1 MGQFSSKPQILAW
14 MSCDGVHIDPSTGK
28 HYIMGTFSNI
38 RVRRFPA
45 THPKMFWFLTL
56 TDVSVGA
63 HSLKISFGLPL
74 ENPKTFVNRNFESKS
89 PLTRI
94 NLINEIQNLRFDQEG
109 DYSITV
115 EVDDEPLLV
124 TSLMVTE

>member
-1 MGQFSSKPQILAW
+1 MEQFSSKPQILAW

-56 TDVSVGA
+56 TDVSVGT

-89 PLTRI
+89 PVTRI